1 MDTTLCPDPASGAKP
16 EIATTFADRTAAA
29 TADDGLDGGA
39 HPRQACRPSILRT
52 GSNTM
57 AAKQRMTLVGAM
69 TVAVLLAFP
78 SPVSAETFDNLQPVG
93 PQPAADATAPGLAV
107 NYVFFKAHH
116 VDDIEAAGPGEPG
129 KPLPQINYQNG
140 SGNVLTSDQ
149 SDGVGALIRGF
160 IDFPA
165 AGRWLMTAQSNDGV
179 RVRLAGAIV
188 IEDPGVHSDQFAPNA
203 EINIAQPGW
212 YEIAVTYFER
222 KNTATLQLYWQP
234 PGKSE
239 FEIVP
244 ATAFSH
250 LK

>member
-1 MDTTLCPDPASGAKP
+1 M
-16 EIATTFADRTAAA
+16 R
-29 TADDGLDGGA
+29 
-39 HPRQACRPSILRT
+39 
-52 GSNTM
+52 SNAM
-57 AAKQRMTLVGAM
+57 AEKQRMTMIGAM
-69 TVAVLLAFP
+69 TAAVLFAVPLA
-78 SPVSAETFDNLQPVG
+78 VSAETFSNLQQAT

-107 NYVFFKAHH
+107 NYVFLMAHH

-129 KPLPQINYQNG
+129 TPLPQINYQNG
-140 SGNVLTSDQ
+140 DGNVLTSDQ
-149 SDGVGALIRGF
+149 ADGVGALIRGF

-179 RVRLAGAIV
+179 RVRLAGAVV
-188 IEDPGVHSDQFAPNA
+188 IEDPEVHSDQYAPNA
-203 EINIAQPGW
+203 EINIAQPGR

-234 PGKSE
+234 PGKND

>member
-1 MDTTLCPDPASGAKP
+1 M
-16 EIATTFADRTAAA
+16 
-29 TADDGLDGGA
+29 
-39 HPRQACRPSILRT
+39 
-52 GSNTM
+52 TM
-57 AAKQRMTLVGAM
+57 IGAM
-69 TVAVLLAFP
+69 TAAVLFAFP
-78 SPVSAETFDNLQPVG
+78 PRASADTFNNLQPVS

-116 VDDIEAAGPGEPG
+116 VDDIEAEEPGEPG
-129 KPLPQINYQNG
+129 MPLPQINYQNG
-140 SGNVLTSDQ
+140 SGNVLTSDK

-179 RVRLAGAIV
+179 RVRLADAVV
-188 IEDPGVHSDQFAPNA
+188 IEDPDVHADRFAPNA

>member
-1 MDTTLCPDPASGAKP
+1 MTGL
-16 EIATTFADRTAAA
+16 TAALMRGKPF
-29 TADDGLDGGA
+29 GLRNPTTRNNA
-39 HPRQACRPSILRT
+39 
-52 GSNTM
+52 M
-57 AAKQRMTLVGAM
+57 AKKQRITMVGAM
-69 TVAVLLAFP
+69 TAAALFALS
-78 SPVSAETFDNLQPVG
+78 SPARAETFSNLQPVN

-116 VDDIEAAGPGEPG
+116 VDDVEGEGPGEPG
-129 KPLPQINYQNG
+129 MPLPQLNYQNG

-179 RVRLAGAIV
+179 RVRLSGTVV

-203 EINIAQPGW
+203 EIDIAQPGW

-222 KNTATLQLYWQP
+222 KSTATLQLYWQP

-244 ATAFSH
+244 ATAFNH

>member
-1 MDTTLCPDPASGAKP
+1 MQPVSPQP
-16 EIATTFADRTAAA
+16 
-29 TADDGLDGGA
+29 TADTA
-39 HPRQACRPSILRT
+39 
-52 GSNTM
+52 
-57 AAKQRMTLVGAM
+57 
-69 TVAVLLAFP
+69 
-78 SPVSAETFDNLQPVG
+78 
-93 PQPAADATAPGLAV
+93 APGLAV
-107 NYVFFKAHH
+107 NYVFFKARH

-129 KPLPQINYQNG
+129 VPLPQLNYQSG
-140 SGNVLTSDQ
+140 SGNVLTTDKW
-149 SDGVGALIRGF
+149 DGVGALIRGF

-165 AGRWLMTAQSNDGV
+165 AGRWLITAQSNDGV
-179 RVRLAGAIV
+179 RVRLAGTVV
-188 IEDPGVHSDQFAPNA
+188 IEDPDVHADQFAPNA
-203 EINIAQPGW
+203 EINIAEPGW

>member
-1 MDTTLCPDPASGAKP
+1 
-16 EIATTFADRTAAA
+16 
-29 TADDGLDGGA
+29 
-39 HPRQACRPSILRT
+39 
-52 GSNTM
+52 M
-57 AAKQRMTLVGAM
+57 AEKQKMMMVGAM
-69 TVAVLLAFP
+69 TAAALFALP
-78 SPVSAETFDNLQPVG
+78 SPAHAETFSNLQPAN
-93 PQPAADATAPGLAV
+93 PQPVADASAPGLAV

-116 VDDIEAAGPGEPG
+116 VDDVEGEGPGEPG
-129 KPLPQINYQNG
+129 TPLPQLNYQNG
-140 SGNVLTSDQ
+140 SGDVLTSDQ

-179 RVRLAGAIV
+179 RVRLAGTVV
-188 IEDPGVHSDQFAPNA
+188 IEDPDVHSDQFAPNA
-203 EINIAQPGW
+203 EINIAERGW

-222 KNTATLQLYWQP
+222 KSTATLQLYWQP

-244 ATAFSH
+244 AAAFSH

>member
-1 MDTTLCPDPASGAKP
+1 M
-16 EIATTFADRTAAA
+16 
-29 TADDGLDGGA
+29 
-39 HPRQACRPSILRT
+39 
-52 GSNTM
+52 TM
-57 AAKQRMTLVGAM
+57 IGAM
-69 TVAVLLAFP
+69 TAAVLFAVP
-78 SPVSAETFDNLQPVG
+78 PAASAETFGNLQPAT

-107 NYVFFKAHH
+107 NYVFLKAHH
-116 VDDIEAAGPGEPG
+116 VDDVEAAGPGEPG
-129 KPLPQINYQNG
+129 MPLPQLNYQNG
-140 SGNVLTSDQ
+140 DGNVLTSDQ
-149 SDGVGALIRGF
+149 ADGVGALIRGF

-179 RVRLAGAIV
+179 RVRLAGAVV
-188 IEDPGVHSDQFAPNA
+188 IEDPDVHADQFAPNA

-212 YEIAVTYFER
+212 YEIAITYFER

>member
-1 MDTTLCPDPASGAKP
+1 MAK
-16 EIATTFADRTAAA
+16 
-29 TADDGLDGGA
+29 
-39 HPRQACRPSILRT
+39 
-52 GSNTM
+52 
-57 AAKQRMTLVGAM
+57 KQRITMVGAM
-69 TVAVLLAFP
+69 TAAALFALS
-78 SPVSAETFDNLQPVG
+78 SPARAETFSNLQPVN

-116 VDDIEAAGPGEPG
+116 VDDVEGEGPGEPG
-129 KPLPQINYQNG
+129 MPLPRLNYRNG

-179 RVRLAGAIV
+179 RVRLSGTVV

-203 EINIAQPGW
+203 EIDITQPGW

-222 KNTATLQLYWQP
+222 KSTATLQLYWQP
-234 PGKSE
+234 PGKTE

-244 ATAFSH
+244 ATAFNH

>member
-1 MDTTLCPDPASGAKP
+1 
-16 EIATTFADRTAAA
+16 
-29 TADDGLDGGA
+29 
-39 HPRQACRPSILRT
+39 
-52 GSNTM
+52 M
-57 AAKQRMTLVGAM
+57 AEKQRMTMIGAM
-69 TVAVLLAFP
+69 AAAVLFALPLPAR
-78 SPVSAETFDNLQPVG
+78 AETFSNLQPAN
-93 PQPAADATAPGLAV
+93 PQPAADATVPGLAV
-107 NYVFFKAHH
+107 NYVFLKAHH
-116 VDDIEAAGPGEPG
+116 VDDIEAEAPGEPG
-129 KPLPQINYQNG
+129 TPLPQLNYQNG
-140 SGNVLTSDQ
+140 DGNVLTSNQ

-179 RVRLAGAIV
+179 RVRLAGTVV
-188 IEDPGVHSDQFAPNA
+188 IEDPEVHSDQFAGNA
-203 EINIAQPGW
+203 EIDIGQPGR

>member
-1 MDTTLCPDPASGAKP
+1 FLALVS
-16 EIATTFADRTAAA
+16 
-29 TADDGLDGGA
+29 
-39 HPRQACRPSILRT
+39 
-52 GSNTM
+52 M
-57 AAKQRMTLVGAM
+57 A
-69 TVAVLLAFP
+69 
-78 SPVSAETFDNLQPVG
+78 SAETFNGLAPVS
-93 PQPAADATAPGLAV
+93 PQPAAGTTVPGLAV
-107 NYVFFKAHH
+107 SYVFVQVRH

-129 KPLPQINYQNG
+129 TPLPQLNYRSG
-140 SGNVLTSDQ
+140 SGNVLTSGH

-160 IDFPA
+160 INFPA

-179 RVRLAGAIV
+179 RVRLAGAVI
-188 IEDPGVHSDQFAPNA
+188 IEDPGVHSDEFAPNA

-212 YEIAVTYFER
+212 YEIAITYFER

-244 ATAFSH
+244 AAAFSH